1 MEPWDWMQQRKH
13 KKEDAN
19 ALDDLRNKRDD
30 EAVAMLL
37 HIGLQEG
44 LLQHKQA
51 SSAVTSN
58 T

>member
-1 MEPWDWMQQRKH
+1 MQQRKH

-19 ALDDLRNKRDD
+19 ALDYLRNKRDD